1 MCWMLNLSTHNFDV
15 WREEEYFPYLISLVR
30 RERKDKRARRRA
42 QRVRLTRS
50 VARRRRCEIRTS
62 ATQHAA
68 AHLVCGKME
77 RVRENRVTL

>member
-1 MCWMLNLSTHNFDV
+1 MLNLPAGSAHNFDV
-15 WREEEYFPYLISLVR
+15 WRDEEHFPNLVNLVR

-62 ATQHAA
+62 ATQQAP
-68 AHLVCGKME
+68 HLVCGKME